1 MQFINECI
9 ENLTV
14 GVLAEFND
22 QGLIQARELGRVIG
36 IVSRVYQ
43 VQVSE
48 DDPTLKNVA
57 EITTHGY
64 ANDAI
69 LSGSA
74 SWKGC
79 DLYAN
84 GSLLTA
90 TEDGS
95 PVAVLVPKTLGEDK
109 IDFADG
115 DRVTVIM
122 L

>member
-1 MQFINECI
+1 MQFINECV
-9 ENLTV
+9 ENLAV

-22 QGLIQARELGRVIG
+22 QGLIQAREAGRIIG

-43 VQVSE
+43 VQTSE
-48 DDPTLKNVA
+48 DDPTLRNIA
-57 EITTHGY
+57 EITTHGF
-64 ANDAI
+64 ANEAL
-69 LSGSA
+69 LSGPA

-84 GSLLTA
+84 ESLLTA
-90 TEDGS
+90 TENGS
-95 PVAVLVPKTLGEDK
+95 PVAVLIPKTLGENK
-109 IDFADG
+109 VDFADG